1 MHYTLPKR
9 RVPVVLWP
17 LDGPSSEGQ
26 VFLDLDPARRQHQ
39 TILERLNE
47 TSRFL
52 PVAVGPEGSIQLFA
66 KARLAR
72 VTAGPSV
79 LQSDVF
85 DRGFR
90 PWREEEAD
98 VWLSDGSSVSGS
110 VWIPLERP
118 TERISDF
125 MNRSGW
131 EFIVILTG
139 SGVQLVNAGQVVRMG
154 LTESAGAP
162 LGSPGSRI
170 GDGPDWSLLT
180 TDPRGLPMIPSFP
193 A

>member
-17 LDGPSSEGQ
+17 LDGPPVEGQ

-72 VTAGPSV
+72 VTAGPSA
-79 LQSDVF
+79 LQCDVF

-98 VWLSDGSSVSGS
+98 VWLADGSTVSGS

-131 EFIVILTG
+131 EFVVILTR

-162 LGSPGSRI
+162 LASPGSRI
-170 GDGPDWSLLT
+170 ASEPDWSLLAI
-180 TDPRGLPMIPSFP
+180 DPRGLPMTPAFP

>member
-1 MHYTLPKR
+1 MFHTRPMR
-9 RVPVVLWP
+9 RVPVRLWP
-17 LDGPSSEGQ
+17 ADGTVVEGQ
-26 VFLDLDPARRQHQ
+26 VFLELDPAGSQHP
-39 TILERLNE
+39 TILEHLNE
-47 TSRFL
+47 ASRFL

-72 VTAGPSV
+72 VTADPSV

-85 DRGFR
+85 NRGFR
-90 PWREEEAD
+90 PWREEEAE
-98 VWLSDGSSVSGS
+98 VWLADGSSVSGS

-125 MNRSGW
+125 MNRSNW
-131 EFIVILTG
+131 AFIVILTV
-139 SGVQLVNAGQVVRMG
+139 SGVQLVNAGLVVRMD

-162 LGSPGSRI
+162 LASPDSRMGSM
-170 GDGPDWSLLT
+170 PDWSLLGF
-180 TDPRGLPMIPSFP
+180 DPRGIPMTPGLP

>member
-17 LDGPSSEGQ
+17 MDGASAEGQ
-26 VFLDLDPARRQHQ
+26 VFLELDPARRQHQ

-47 TSRFL
+47 ASRFL
-52 PVAVGPEGSIQLFA
+52 PVAVGPEGLIQLFA

-85 DRGFR
+85 DRGFK
-90 PWREEEAD
+90 PWREEEAE
-98 VWLSDGSSVSGS
+98 VWLADGSVVSGS

-131 EFIVILTG
+131 EFIVILTE
-139 SGVQLVNAGQVVRMG
+139 SGVQLVNAGLVVRMA

-162 LGSPGSRI
+162 LASLDSRMGSE
-170 GDGPDWSLLT
+170 PDWSQLGTGL
-180 TDPRGLPMIPSFP
+180 RGLTMTPSFP

>member
-180 TDPRGLPMIPSFP
+180 TDPRGLPMTPSFP

>member
-1 MHYTLPKR
+1 MHSTRPKR

-17 LDGPSSEGQ
+17 ADGGAVEGQ
-26 VFLDLDPARRQHQ
+26 VFLDLDPAGNQHQ
-39 TILERLNE
+39 TILEHLNE
-47 TSRFL
+47 ASRFL

-66 KARLAR
+66 KARLVR
-72 VTAGPSV
+72 VTAAPSV

-85 DRGFR
+85 TRGFR

-98 VWLSDGSSVSGS
+98 VCMADSSSVSGS
-110 VWIPLERP
+110 VWIPLEHP

-131 EFIVILTG
+131 AFIVVNTT
-139 SGVQLVNAGQVVRMG
+139 SGVQLVNAGLVVRMD

-162 LGSPGSRI
+162 LDSRDSRL
-170 GDGPDWSLLT
+170 GCTLDWSQLGT
-180 TDPRGLPMIPSFP
+180 GPGGVPMSPAFP